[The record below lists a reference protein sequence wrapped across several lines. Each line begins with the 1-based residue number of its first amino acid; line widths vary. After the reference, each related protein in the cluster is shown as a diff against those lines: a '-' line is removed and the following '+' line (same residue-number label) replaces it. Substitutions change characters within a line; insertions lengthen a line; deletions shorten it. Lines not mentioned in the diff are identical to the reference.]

1 MTSTNHTHP
10 PSPSNEPQG
19 IFVYGTLMA
28 EALLSWLLTGSCEN
42 LSAIL
47 SLRQPAI
54 LKTYRRVPVKH
65 GDYPAVIKGNT
76 SDHVDGFLVTPAS
89 ASQWKKMDDF
99 EGENYRR
106 ECVQVYLTESN
117 TTVAADVYLWADEMG
132 KLEENKE
139 WSFSYFEK
147 NRLEDWLDLF
157 DGMEMIG

>member
-1 MTSTNHTHP
+1 MTS
-10 PSPSNEPQG
+10 EPQG

-28 EALLSWLLTGSCEN
+28 EALLSWLLTGSSEN
-42 LSAIL
+42 QSAIL

-65 GDYPAVIKGNT
+65 GDYPAIIKGST
-76 SDHVDGFLVTPAS
+76 SDQVDGFLVFPAS
-89 ASQWKKMDDF
+89 AIQWKKMDDF
-99 EGENYRR
+99 EWEIYRR
-106 ECVQVYLTESN
+106 ECVQVYLTQSN

-132 KLEENKE
+132 NLEEDKE

-157 DGMEMIG
+157 DGMEMVG